1 MSVTIEHDQ
10 HITNAPGV
18 PEQAPPLATA
28 RGPYTRRSKIRA
40 MYPIW
45 YAENWKKTFEE
56 DFTPRKG
63 AELVA
68 RAWTDPEFREL
79 LLTDGTAAVGQYG
92 YPPPGRVH
100 HCPRRHTDPEERH
113 RVLAVPCTAWPILGL
128 PPTWYK
134 SFEHR
139 ARVVREPRKVLE
151 KSAPLPEDVTVKV
164 VDTTAETCF
173 MVLPVRPAGTE
184 GWTAQ
189 QLQQIVTKDVLIGV
203 AVPQVPEPQRIRKET
218 HHGWSTRPRRK
229 AGVRHSRP
237 QGQRVTSM
245 VRPTRTHFTPTS

>member
-1 MSVTIEHDQ
+1 MSVMIEHDQ

-18 PEQAPPLATA
+18 PEQAPA
-28 RGPYTRRSKIRA
+28 RDRAWALHEALNSKGHV
-40 MYPIW
+40 PDG

-92 YPPPGRVH
+92 YLGPQGEYITALEDTPTLKNVIV
-100 HCPRRHTDPEERH
+100 CS
-113 RVLAVPCTAWPILGL
+113 LCSCTAWPILGL

-134 SFEHR
+134 SFEYR

-151 KSAPLPEDVTVKV
+151 EMGTTLPEDVTVKV
-164 VDTTAETCF
+164 VDTTAETRF

-203 AVPQVPEPQRIRKET
+203 AVPQVP
-218 HHGWSTRPRRK
+218 
-229 AGVRHSRP
+229 
-237 QGQRVTSM
+237 
-245 VRPTRTHFTPTS
+245 